1 MKGAEVEPR
10 TLSHNTPMGMWDA
23 PGRTDPRARRLVGMP
38 TVLVTGATAGIGREF
53 VRQYAQ
59 AGHDIVAVARTESR
73 LVELAEQT
81 ERTYGVRVEV
91 LVADLVDRN
100 ALEWVAQRLRSTEEP
115 VEVLVNNAGL
125 GLKKSFTENDLVTE
139 EAAFDLM
146 CRAVLVLSHAAA
158 TTMRE
163 RGGGAIINVSSV
175 ASFLP
180 AGSYSAAKAFTTV
193 FTEGLS
199 SELSGT
205 GVTAT
210 ALCPGFTHTEF
221 HERGEMDV
229 SYLPDAAWLDVEQ
242 VVATAI
248 ADSRAGKA
256 ISVPSAKYKALVGVL
271 RVTPRVLL
279 RNRLVTPRHRR

>member
-1 MKGAEVEPR
+1 
-10 TLSHNTPMGMWDA
+10 
-23 PGRTDPRARRLVGMP
+23 MP

-73 LVELAEQT
+73 LVELADQT

-91 LVADLVDRN
+91 LVADLVDRT

-115 VEVLVNNAGL
+115 VDVLVNNAGL
-125 GLKKSFTENDLVTE
+125 GLKRSFTDNDLAIE

-158 TTMRE
+158 TTMRA
-163 RGGGAIINVSSV
+163 RGRGAIINVSSV
-175 ASFLP
+175 ASFIS

-193 FTEGLS
+193 LTEGLS
-199 SELSGT
+199 SELAGT

-221 HERGEMDV
+221 HQRGEMDV
-229 SYLPDAAWLDVEQ
+229 SYLPEAAWLDVEQ

-248 ADSRAGKA
+248 DDSRAGKA
-256 ISVPSAKYKALVGVL
+256 ISVPSARYKALVGVL
-271 RVTPRVLL
+271 KVTPRALL
-279 RNRLVTPRHRR
+279 RTRLATPRHRR